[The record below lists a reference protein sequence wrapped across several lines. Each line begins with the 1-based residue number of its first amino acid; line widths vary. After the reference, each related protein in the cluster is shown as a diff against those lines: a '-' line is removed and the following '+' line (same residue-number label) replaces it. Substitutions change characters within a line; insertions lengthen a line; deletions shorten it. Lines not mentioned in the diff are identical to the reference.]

1 MNGPAHVPQVIIVGA
16 GPVGLTL
23 AIDLGRR
30 GVPVLVVERKE
41 APANLPKMERSNA
54 RTMEMFRRLGIADRV
69 RAVGLPRDV
78 PMDVYVTT
86 RLVDEPILRLAYP
99 SAAEAAAR
107 ARATND
113 GTLPLESQQLVSQ
126 YALEPLLKEVAAEQP
141 TVTLRYGCGL
151 ESFEQD
157 EHGVTARLVGA
168 DGASETVRADYLVG
182 CDGGTSAVRKALGIR
197 LTGKGNIATLRQV
210 FFRSPDLIE
219 KVPVAGRARH
229 FYFADGDARIIGT
242 AMVVQGDQQ
251 HFTFHTAL
259 PEDTDFVPVI
269 QERIGCPVEVEVLAV
284 NSWTLHLL
292 VADRYRDGRV
302 FLAGDAAHLVIP
314 QGGLG
319 MNTGIGDA
327 TDLAWKLAGV
337 LQGWGGPG
345 LLDSYEV
352 DRRQVALRNVRASEY
367 AALGTA
373 EWRKAST
380 AEVGEDTPRGARIR
394 AEIAA
399 VADVHQRKGHE
410 MTGIELGYR
419 YIDSPLIRYSEGEP
433 VDDGYAYTYQPRS
446 EPGFRLP
453 HAWCADGTALHDR
466 LGPGYNLLRLGGDA
480 DTTRL
485 EQAVRET
492 GAPITVHHLDEPHL
506 RDLYGAH
513 LFLLRPD
520 LHIAWRGDAAPTDA
534 AEIAHLA
541 TGRGPRADLSCDPPD
556 RPLDSAAR
564 TEELR

>member
-1 MNGPAHVPQVIIVGA
+1 MNRETRAPQVIIVGA

-30 GVPVLVVERKE
+30 GIRVHLVERKE

-69 RAVGLPRDV
+69 RAVGLPADV
-78 PMDVYVTT
+78 PMDVHVTT
-86 RLVDEPILRLAYP
+86 RLVDEPILHLPYP
-99 SAAEAAAR
+99 SPDEAAELG
-107 ARATND
+107 RATND

-126 YALEPLLKEVAAEQP
+126 YALEPVLMEAAAEQP
-141 TVTLRYGCGL
+141 TVTLRYSCAL

-157 EHGVTARLVGA
+157 EHGVVARLAGS
-168 DGASETVRADYLVG
+168 DGTSETMRAEYLIG
-182 CDGGTSAVRKALGIR
+182 CDGGTSTVRKTLGIP
-197 LTGKGNIATLRQV
+197 LSGKGNIATLRQV
-210 FFRSPDLIE
+210 FFRSGDLID

-229 FYFADGDARIIGT
+229 FYFADGDARMIGT
-242 AMVVQGDQQ
+242 AMVVQSDQR
-251 HFTFHTAL
+251 HFTFHTGL
-259 PEDTDFVPVI
+259 PEDTDFGPVI
-269 QERIGCPVEVEVLAV
+269 LERVGRPVEVEVLAV

-292 VADRYRDGRV
+292 VADRYREGRV
-302 FLAGDAAHLVIP
+302 LLAGDAAHLVIP

-337 LQGWGGPG
+337 LHGWGGPG
-345 LLDSYEV
+345 LLDSYEI

-373 EWRKAST
+373 EWRRAST
-380 AEVGEDTPRGARIR
+380 AEVGDDTPQGARIR
-394 AEIAA
+394 ADVAGL
-399 VADVHQRKGHE
+399 ADVHQRKGHE

-419 YIDSPLIRYSEGEP
+419 YVDSPLISYDPAGST
-433 VDDGYAYTYQPRS
+433 DDGYAYTYRPRS

-453 HAWCADGTALHDR
+453 HAWCADGTALHDH
-466 LGPGYNLLRLGGDA
+466 LGSGYTVIRLGGDA
-480 DTTRL
+480 DTAKL

-492 GAPITVHHLDEPHL
+492 GAPVTVHHLDEPHL
-506 RDLYGAH
+506 RALYCAD

-520 LHIAWRGDAAPTDA
+520 LHIAWRGDVAPADA
-534 AEIAHLA
+534 AVLA
-541 TGRGPRADLSCDPPD
+541 DLVTGRLHQAGP
-556 RPLDSAAR
+556 
-564 TEELR
+564 ELQGMPHR